1 MCATWSAMVAG
12 VAWPPEWA
20 RVGEGVLNNPD
31 RVETVVREA
40 LKIACPDIG
49 AVAGSTHLASELG
62 LDSAQVM
69 DMIMEIEDRLDISIP
84 VAAIAEAHTLDD
96 LCNSVRRVVG
106 QS

>member
-1 MCATWSAMVAG
+1 MGDSA
-12 VAWPPEWA
+12 
-20 RVGEGVLNNPD
+20 D
-31 RVETVVREA
+31 RVERVVREA

-49 AVAGSTHLASELG
+49 AVTGSTHLSSELG

-96 LCNSVRRVVG
+96 LCASVRRVAG
-106 QS
+106 EA